1 VRSRI
6 ADIKYTKLLAF
17 VLSIV
22 PQACRRGERTL
33 PPSTTFRATVIDS
46 VRSKAWWSDDDSM
59 FTYLFEVRTA
69 ASLDTL
75 RDVVPPLPT
84 IVGDTLVIGL
94 ALDDKAATGRT
105 VVVFD
110 VRRRQ
115 IQQQRLPADAW
126 PGQFDFAISP
136 DGDHLLYVGEL
147 SAPKYPYREAA
158 VIRRRSSGEVVL
170 TGPPWRSC
178 ECDSDLHHA
187 RWVTAD
193 SFEIATGA
201 TEGRGWERLSGSV
214 SHRSVHTD
222 TLTAE
227 PKWH

>member
-1 VRSRI
+1 VRSGI
-6 ADIKYTKLLAF
+6 VDIKCAKLLGF
-17 VLSIV
+17 VLSV
-22 PQACRRGERTL
+22 VLQACSRDVRTL
-33 PPSTTFRATVIDS
+33 PPSTTFRAAVIDS

-105 VVVFD
+105 IIVFD

-115 IQQQRLPADAW
+115 IQQQQLPADAW
-126 PGQFDFAISP
+126 PGQFDFAVSP

-147 SAPKYPYREAA
+147 SAPKYAYGEAA

-170 TGPPWRSC
+170 TGPEWRPC

-201 TEGRGWERLSGSV
+201 IEAEGWERLSGSV
-214 SHRSVHTD
+214 SRRSLHTD
-222 TLTAE
+222 TLAAE